1 MKMTTKFERSNRSH
15 SPLSDRSQ
23 ADNKH
28 ADTETIRPRQSPQA
42 ISRSADAVYLSES
55 PNQTDEVETVILG
68 DISLEL
74 LGGLRRLIVH
84 HRDRR
89 WQQFYDYWLQL
100 AETRGALPS
109 RQAIDPLQMPRGLI
123 PNLFMTEVVY
133 ETGNRPRFRFRLLGQ
148 EITEQEHTKPGQ
160 YVHEL
165 GGSQGTAPLETQ
177 YLDCLKRR
185 LWLRHTDLSWANRQK
200 SFIRYEVL
208 LLPLARDG
216 RDIDAMIGLA
226 IYQN

>member
-1 MKMTTKFERSNRSH
+1 MMTTKFERSSRSH
-15 SPLSDRSQ
+15 SPLSDRNQTDSKIP
-23 ADNKH
+23 D
-28 ADTETIRPRQSPQA
+28 ADTTHSQPSPQA
-42 ISRSADAVYLSES
+42 VGRSTDGVYLSES
-55 PNQTDEVETVILG
+55 RSDTGEVETVTLG
-68 DISLEL
+68 DIRLEL
-74 LGGLRRLIVH
+74 LGDLRRVITR

-89 WQQFYDYWLQL
+89 WQQFFDYWLQL

-109 RQAIDPLQMPRGLI
+109 RQAIDPLQMPRRLM

-133 ETGNRPRFRFRLLGQ
+133 EAGNRPRFRFRLLGQ

-177 YLDCLKRR
+177 YLDCLEHR
-185 LWLRHTDLSWANRQK
+185 LWLRHTNLSWADRQK

-216 RDIDAMIGLA
+216 REIDAMIGLA